1 MRFDWLTL
9 VWLVGR
15 VAARRAAAAARGV
28 IEFAGIMDVIG
39 QQAQACTQKVTGGGL
54 LDGGVRQR
62 CDCSTLKKWPLKR
75 PTPFQ

>member
-54 LDGGVRQR
+54 HMLDGGVRQR
-62 CDCSTLKKWPLKR
+62 CDCSAR
-75 PTPFQ
+75 RI